1 MWTMSNYGYLGPHK
15 FSHFAWFTCAPN
27 KQTHNHPMLYN
38 AFHRMQSPKV
48 PFLWGNLDPHLIHG
62 SLDGLKPISTASRS
76 FHLLLQHLPI
86 CPTHTYSQ
94 TLIFSNFLYAFKVRR
109 EFNLLGT
116 SPVDWAVPEVNIHLH
131 SQTRHTM
138 LLATMSISKAQQ
150 FLSLRQYILYI
161 LFSVQ
166 TNDRWNWL

>member
-1 MWTMSNYGYLGPHK
+1 
-15 FSHFAWFTCAPN
+15 
-27 KQTHNHPMLYN
+27 MLYN

-48 PFLWGNLDPHLIHG
+48 PFLWGNLDPHLVHG
-62 SLDGLKPISTASRS
+62 SLDPLKPISTVSRS
-76 FHLLLQHLPI
+76 FRLLLQHLPI
-86 CPTHTYSQ
+86 CPTHTY
-94 TLIFSNFLYAFKVRR
+94 IFSNFLHALKVRR

-150 FLSLRQYILYI
+150 FLSLHQYILYV

-166 TNDRWNWL
+166 TDETGCSLWTYDLMMDRNACIIF